1 MKNRRTFFK
10 QTSILTAGAV
20 TAPFLNLQAKVP
32 TISDKSMY
40 LIGPQDGYSPHVG
53 SLLSMMT
60 MMRAWVVNQVE
71 DLTVKELDFQIDDK
85 SNSIGA
91 MLMHLASTERYYQLN
106 TFEDME
112 WGAWED
118 DEKIMSEWQVGM
130 ALGENA
136 RKEIKGN
143 EIKFYL
149 DKLEKVREATKK
161 GFAERDDEWL
171 MKSEPFFGNE
181 PTNNYC
187 KWFHV
192 CEHESNHNGQIKFLK
207 KRFK

>member
-10 QTSILTAGAV
+10 QSSILTAGAIA
-20 TAPFLNLQAKVP
+20 APLLNLNANTP
-32 TISDKSMY
+32 SISDESIY
-40 LIGPQDGYSPHVG
+40 LIGPQKGYSPHVG

-60 MMRAWVVNQVE
+60 MMRAWVVNQVD
-71 DLTVKELDFQIDDK
+71 DLTVKELDFQLDDK

-112 WGAWED
+112 WGSWED
-118 DEKIMSEWQVGM
+118 DEKIMAEWQVGM

-143 EIKFYL
+143 KIDFYL
-149 DKLEKVREATKK
+149 KKLEEVREGTKK

-171 MKSEPFFGNE
+171 MKSAPFFGDE

>member
-10 QTSILTAGAV
+10 QTSILTAGAIA
-20 TAPFLNLQAKVP
+20 APLLNLNARTP
-32 TISDKSMY
+32 TVSDESIY
-40 LIGPQDGYSPHVG
+40 LIGPQKGYSPHVG

-71 DLTVKELDFQIDDK
+71 DLTVKELDFQLDDK

-143 EIKFYL
+143 KIDFYL
-149 DKLEKVREATKK
+149 KKLEEVREATKK

-171 MKSEPFFGNE
+171 MKSAPFFGDE